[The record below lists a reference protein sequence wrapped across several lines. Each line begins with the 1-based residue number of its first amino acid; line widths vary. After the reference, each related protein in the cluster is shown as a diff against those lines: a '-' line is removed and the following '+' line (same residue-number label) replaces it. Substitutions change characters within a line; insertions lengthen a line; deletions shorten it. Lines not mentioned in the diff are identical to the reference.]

1 MLLGGVAWIGSH
13 DLDPA
18 RPLPSNKPTLEV
30 QAVSLDWR
38 WLFIYPNQ
46 GVASVNRL
54 VAVAGAPIHFTLTSA
69 SVMNAFFIPQ
79 LGSMIYT
86 MNGMTTQL
94 NLQADKPGTFRGLSS
109 HFSGDGFAN
118 MYFEVVAISVERFNE
133 WIEAARNKSPPL
145 DAETYVSLTRPSLN
159 IGEFTF
165 RAADPELFQ
174 KIVAQKLPPGPGPT
188 MGRPFLGVSPRT
200 ER

>member
-1 MLLGGVAWIGSH
+1 MRVTITLLGGVAWIGSH

-86 MNGMTTQL
+86 MNGMTTRL

-118 MYFEVVAISVERFNE
+118 MYFEVDRHVHRTHLIRVPVRLDSLRIRHA
-133 WIEAARNKSPPL
+133 AARRTATP
-145 DAETYVSLTRPSLN
+145 
-159 IGEFTF
+159 
-165 RAADPELFQ
+165 DPELCCN
-174 KIVAQKLPPGPGPT
+174 PGCQ
-188 MGRPFLGVSPRT
+188 RIDN
-200 ER
+200 